1 MSWETVP
8 TGLVQ
13 GRSVRL
19 QRSALA
25 AAAPR
30 SQSEPEPSRV
40 ELFGIPFASITQ
52 DGLVDQIERLIDSGG
67 SHWVVTA
74 NIQHVGMAA
83 RDPKF
88 LRTLRSA
95 DLVTADGKP
104 ICWAARIRRSPLP
117 ARVTGS
123 DLILPLARRCEERG
137 WRLMLM
143 GGDSGVAEE
152 LAERLRAAF
161 PALAIVGA
169 VAPPVLSLEALL
181 GEETEAALH
190 RIRDAEPD
198 VLLLALGTPKQELWI
213 EHCLARLQVP
223 VSVGVGAAFD
233 FLVGRQKRAPRWMQ
247 QLGVEWLHRVAH
259 EPRRLGPRYLRDG
272 LTFARLTL
280 RELSRPGS

>member
-1 MSWETVP
+1 MSWDSVPAELIGARRIRVGGSLAPGETW
-8 TGLVQ
+8 
-13 GRSVRL
+13 
-19 QRSALA
+19 AH
-25 AAAPR
+25 
-30 SQSEPEPSRV
+30 EPERV
-40 ELFGIPFASITQ
+40 DLFGIPFASLTQ
-52 DGLVDQIERLIDSGG
+52 LELVDQIERLVERGG

-83 RDPKF
+83 RDPSF

-123 DLILPLARRCEERG
+123 DLVLPLARRCEQRG
-137 WRLMLM
+137 WRLMLV
-143 GGDSGVAEE
+143 GGEDGVAEE
-152 LAERLRAAF
+152 LAARLRRELPDLEIAGV
-161 PALAIVGA
+161 LA
-169 VAPPVLSLEALL
+169 PRLLTLDALL
-181 GEETEAALH
+181 GEETEMVLRRIHAA
-190 RIRDAEPD
+190 APD

-213 EHCLARLQVP
+213 DHCLERLAVP
-223 VSVGVGAAFD
+223 VSIGVGAAFD

-247 QLGVEWLHRVAH
+247 QLGVEWLHRVIH

-280 RELSRPGS
+280 RELSRPNA